1 MSDILLHLKKKKVEF
16 LLSED
21 QEFITMIPFRW
32 KEGLRSA
39 VIIKHK
45 SMNCPGT
52 MDSRVLYCLAMKTAE
67 LNKGKD
73 GHEHL
78 ISLSGEGKGCLVFN
92 ILTLKEGNQKE
103 QKPGHWGKVLSICI
117 FYHGS

>member
-1 MSDILLHLKKKKVEF
+1 
-16 LLSED
+16 
-21 QEFITMIPFRW
+21 
-32 KEGLRSA
+32 
-39 VIIKHK
+39 
-45 SMNCPGT
+45 MNCPGT

-103 QKPGHWGKVLSICI
+103 QKPGH
-117 FYHGS
+117 